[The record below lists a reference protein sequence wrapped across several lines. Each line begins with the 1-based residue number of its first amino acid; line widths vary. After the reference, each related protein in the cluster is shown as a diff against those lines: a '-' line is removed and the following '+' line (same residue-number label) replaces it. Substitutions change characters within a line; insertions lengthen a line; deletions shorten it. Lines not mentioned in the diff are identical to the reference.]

1 VLRPHGDAIPLPVSA
16 ADLQIAQGRRGRRLE
31 DRTVG
36 ADRLRVITEPVPHL
50 GAVQLG
56 RSLSSV
62 DGAVGTERL
71 VLGLLVV
78 CGVGIAALAGR
89 VFSRSVLGPI
99 AGLMGAT
106 SHIQATGDLSL
117 RVDDARSDEVGR
129 LASSFNAMLD
139 QIQAARDALADS
151 TTAQRQLVADASH
164 ELRTPVAGLRTNLEV
179 LLSGRIRPAEREAL
193 IADAVGEI
201 DELPAIVS
209 DLIELARG
217 DAHVAE
223 SIDLDLADIVRE
235 ALARLQLHARD
246 RRVQAEVEPWPMI
259 GSPERLGRAVNNLL
273 DNAVKFGTPDT
284 AIVVSLRGGVLRV
297 RNDGRSVA
305 PDDLPHIFDR
315 FHRGRGTSTL
325 PGSGL
330 GLAIVR
336 QVAESHGGSVS
347 ARAGARGGLEVTLRL
362 PGAPGSREVRRYGV
376 ETSVAL

>member
-1 VLRPHGDAIPLPVSA
+1 
-16 ADLQIAQGRRGRRLE
+16 
-31 DRTVG
+31 
-36 ADRLRVITEPVPHL
+36 
-50 GAVQLG
+50 
-56 RSLSSV
+56 
-62 DGAVGTERL
+62 
-71 VLGLLVV
+71 
-78 CGVGIAALAGR
+78 
-89 VFSRSVLGPI
+89 
-99 AGLMGAT
+99 MGAT

-179 LLSGRIRPAEREAL
+179 LLSGGIRPADREAL
-193 IADAVGEI
+193 MADAVGEI
-201 DELPAIVS
+201 DELTAIVS

-284 AIVVSLRGGVLRV
+284 TIVVSLRGGVLRV
-297 RNDGRSVA
+297 RNEGRSVA

-315 FHRGRGTSTL
+315 FHRGRCTSTL